1 MRLGEMLI
9 LQGLATP
16 AEIAAALEHQ
26 ERFGGRIG
34 THLIAMGVL
43 TVDQLL
49 GVLASQQAS
58 GSVVD
63 LCLPA
68 MEGLESEYGANHPNS
83 FRAHYNLAR
92 ALLAVGKAAEAL
104 PHAEAAL
111 AGHRQSLGSDH
122 RWTLEAAQLVVD
134 AQRAK
139 NIARKLT
146 RETRA

>member
-68 MEGLESEYGANHPNS
+68 MEGLESEYGTNHPNS

-92 ALLAVGKAAEAL
+92 ALLAVGKAADAL

-111 AGHRQSLGSDH
+111 EGQRHALGGEHPS
-122 RWTLEAAQLVVD
+122 TLEAAQLVIDV
-134 AQRAK
+134 QRARDMMK
-139 NIARKLT
+139 KISLQPRG
-146 RETRA
+146 